1 MKIDGVTMDTLSD
14 GRIALCGNT
23 FKYKDQIK
31 AVGGTWIASDKV
43 WTVPAGTDISFIRAP
58 PPPPAP
64 KPREEWTKEEW
75 DAYCVS
81 YRRRSRG
88 NVDQCCKNAKSF
100 TQYDYQGP
108 TCYDC
113 PRHGK
118 TYNCY
123 TGD

>member
-1 MKIDGVTMDTLSD
+1 MKINGVHFETLAD
-14 GRIALCGNT
+14 GRTALRGNT
-23 FKYKDQIK
+23 FTYKDQIK
-31 AVGGTWIASDKV
+31 AAGGLWAPATKS
-43 WTVPAGTDISFIRAP
+43 WTVPAGADLSFIKPP

-75 DAYCVS
+75 ARYCAS
-81 YRRRSRG
+81 HNRRG
-88 NVDQCCKNAKSF
+88 NIDRCCKNAVSF

-118 TYNCY
+118 TYNSYC
-123 TGD
+123 GD